1 MSEHIATIEWSR
13 GDQPFLDKRYA
24 RAHDWR
30 FDGGAE
36 VRGSS
41 APSDLVPAPLSDP
54 AAVDP
59 EEALVAALSS
69 CHMLF
74 FLAFAAKAGF
84 VVDRYRD
91 EAVGVLGLGHAGV
104 SRDYELVLAAAVSSL
119 EELARILKPGGV
131 AALLVAEPRAF
142 AAAAREVG
150 AFGVAARLPINI
162 KGRRHLLLLLE
173 RLAERDEEPLLQ
185 IERG

>member
-1 MSEHIATIEWSR
+1 MSEHLATIEWSR

-74 FLAFAAKAGF
+74 FLAFAAKGGF
-84 VVDRYRD
+84 TVDSYRD
-91 EAVGVLGLGHAGV
+91 EAVGVLG
-104 SRDYELVLAAAVSSL
+104 RDERGKTSITSVALRPAVVFSGENRPDAAV
-119 EELARILKPGGV
+119 ID
-131 AALLVAEPRAF
+131 ALHHRAHEACYIANSIRAEVTIEPR
-142 AAAAREVG
+142 
-150 AFGVAARLPINI
+150 
-162 KGRRHLLLLLE
+162 
-173 RLAERDEEPLLQ
+173 
-185 IERG
+185 

>member
-1 MSEHIATIEWSR
+1 MSEHLATIEWSR

-30 FDGGAE
+30 FDGGAV

-74 FLAFAAKAGF
+74 FLAFAAKSGF
-84 VVDRYRD
+84 TVDRYRD
-91 EAVGVLGLGHAGV
+91 EAVGVLG
-104 SRDYELVLAAAVSSL
+104 RDDRGKTSITSVALRPLVAFSGETQPDAAAIDDLHHRAHGACYIANSIRADVTI
-119 EELARILKPGGV
+119 EAR
-131 AALLVAEPRAF
+131 
-142 AAAAREVG
+142 
-150 AFGVAARLPINI
+150 
-162 KGRRHLLLLLE
+162 
-173 RLAERDEEPLLQ
+173 
-185 IERG
+185 

>member
-1 MSEHIATIEWSR
+1 MSEHLATIEWRR
-13 GDQPFLDKRYA
+13 GDQPFIDNRYD

-30 FDGGAE
+30 FDGGAN

-41 APSDLVPAPLSDP
+41 APSALVPAPLSDP

-84 VVDRYRD
+84 VVDSYRD
-91 EAVGVLGLGHAGV
+91 EAAGVLG
-104 SRDYELVLAAAVSSL
+104 RDERGKTSITSVTLRPSAVFSGSTQPDAAALEALHHRAHSL
-119 EELARILKPGGV
+119 CYIANSIRAEVRI
-131 AALLVAEPRAF
+131 ESR
-142 AAAAREVG
+142 
-150 AFGVAARLPINI
+150 
-162 KGRRHLLLLLE
+162 
-173 RLAERDEEPLLQ
+173 
-185 IERG
+185 

>member
-1 MSEHIATIEWSR
+1 MSEHLATVEWSR
-13 GDQPFLDKRYA
+13 GDQDFTGARYS

-30 FDGGAE
+30 FDGGAV

-41 APSDLVPAPLSDP
+41 APSALVPAPLSDP

-84 VVDRYRD
+84 TVDSYRD
-91 EAVGVLGLGHAGV
+91 EAVGVLA
-104 SRDYELVLAAAVSSL
+104 RDERGKTSITTVALRPAVVFSGDQTPD
-119 EELARILKPGGV
+119 AV
-131 AALLVAEPRAF
+131 AIDDLHHRAHSACYIANSIRAEVTIEPR
-142 AAAAREVG
+142 
-150 AFGVAARLPINI
+150 
-162 KGRRHLLLLLE
+162 
-173 RLAERDEEPLLQ
+173 
-185 IERG
+185 

>member
-1 MSEHIATIEWSR
+1 MSEHVATIDWSR
-13 GDQPFLDKRYA
+13 GDQPFADNRYS

-30 FDGGAE
+30 FDGGAV

-41 APSDLVPAPLSDP
+41 APSSVAVPMSDP

-59 EEALVAALSS
+59 EEAFVAALSS

-91 EAVGVLGLGHAGV
+91 AAIGVLGRDDRGRTSMTVVTLRPEVVFSGAGP
-104 SRDYELVLAAAVSSL
+104 DAAA
-119 EELARILKPGGV
+119 LADLHHRAHEACYIANSV
-131 AALLVAEPRAF
+131 RAQVRVEP
-142 AAAAREVG
+142 V
-150 AFGVAARLPINI
+150 
-162 KGRRHLLLLLE
+162 
-173 RLAERDEEPLLQ
+173 
-185 IERG
+185 